1 MEEEMQKVRAVRSM
15 LEGDVDE
22 KEVKKDI
29 DNNTS
34 SRYNISKR
42 VTSYISYSQIGLN
55 NVRYIRG
62 KLSELYNGIV
72 DGIANGIAIEQGNTV
87 YIVDSG
93 IDNGEISF
101 GVRKRITISNSQLR
115 NQRMEEIN
123 ERAIS
128 KGHVSVELSEKIRGA
143 SDNNSRSGIGRKLQE
158 QLSLDKGKSRN
169 QQKGISDENAVGGG
183 SVRCFF
189 DVNAQKPDYV
199 SALRRIYRF
208 EMIKDVIN
216 YAERFDKGAR

>member
-1 MEEEMQKVRAVRSM
+1 
-15 LEGDVDE
+15 
-22 KEVKKDI
+22 
-29 DNNTS
+29 
-34 SRYNISKR
+34 
-42 VTSYISYSQIGLN
+42 
-55 NVRYIRG
+55 
-62 KLSELYNGIV
+62 
-72 DGIANGIAIEQGNTV
+72 
-87 YIVDSG
+87 
-93 IDNGEISF
+93 
-101 GVRKRITISNSQLR
+101 
-115 NQRMEEIN
+115 MEEIN

-128 KGHVSVELSEKIRGA
+128 KGYISDGLSSKFGDKY
-143 SDNNSRSGIGRKLQE
+143 DNNRGCDRRFQLGE